1 MGQPENDFDDFETGG
16 ASELFDPRS
25 HQDHLLIVKLWDEV
39 APVVTEFCPTGYVT
53 RNGKEWPNNAL
64 RASIVDLD
72 MDADDG
78 NRGRVYPAAMILT
91 GLLIKELKRS
101 VGKTLL
107 LVWKQKDPSD
117 KSSPYSV
124 WEMKGDAQAVEVGR
138 NWLNAHPEFKAIQA
152 PPPWT
157 NAPRDEAPRDNGYRR
172 DDRDRGYDRPQRDA
186 GPRYDGNR
194 ARDYGQHDDRRYERH
209 DGYTDTRRQRDE
221 PPPRRGAYADDP
233 WRQPSHDERRRGE
246 GDGSFI
252 SRSRNAQGGYQD
264 DEPPF

>member
-1 MGQPENDFDDFETGG
+1 MTQPENDFDDFESGG

-39 APVVTEFCPTGYVT
+39 SPVVTEFCPTGYVT

-78 NRGRVYPAAMILT
+78 SRGRVYPGAMILT

-107 LVWKQKDPSD
+107 LVWRQKDPSD

-124 WEMKGDAQAVEVGR
+124 WEMKNDAQAVEVGR
-138 NWLNAHPEFKAIQA
+138 NWLNAHPEFRQIPA

-157 NAPRDEAPRDNGYRR
+157 NTPRSEPPDNGYRR
-172 DDRDRGYDRPQRDA
+172 DSRPDDRGYRDDRRDA
-186 GPRYDGNR
+186 PPRYDDRR
-194 ARDYGQHDDRRYERH
+194 ARDYGQHDDRR
-209 DGYTDTRRQRDE
+209 GYDR
-221 PPPRRGAYADDP
+221 DP
-233 WRQPSHDERRRGE
+233 WSDVDDARRRAE
-246 GDGSFI
+246 ASRRDNRDGSFM
-252 SRSRNAQGGYQD
+252 SRSAESGRRGYQNE
-264 DEPPF
+264 EPPF